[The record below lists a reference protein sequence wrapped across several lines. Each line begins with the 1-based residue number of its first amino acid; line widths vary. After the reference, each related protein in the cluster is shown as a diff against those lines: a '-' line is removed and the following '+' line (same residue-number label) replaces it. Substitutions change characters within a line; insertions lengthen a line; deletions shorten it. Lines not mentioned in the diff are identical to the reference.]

1 MKNTVTVYE
10 KAAAVDFKKI
20 QELAKSL
27 YENLTEFRENY
38 IIKEDSEEN
47 PDNNFAYLD
56 GALNELLQSEI
67 TVGE

>member
-10 KAAAVDFKKI
+10 KAAAVDFKNI
-20 QELAKSL
+20 QELAKNL
-27 YENLTEFRENY
+27 YESLTEFRENY
-38 IIKEDSEEN
+38 TIAEDSEEN

-67 TVGE
+67 EIGE